1 MSKHERKAHQ
11 KRARTNA
18 RKLLEHGEKFARTM
32 ANEARM
38 RQHAEEKGIPPLLA
52 FVAGVMFGDE
62 DQRDAAQLGLAMVI
76 GASLAKHVQVPAGGD
91 LNEKLDAQRA
101 ERRAEQHA
109 RRPEPLSILCVV
121 CGHREG
127 EHAAQAFGG
136 DAGRRYD
143 PPRCT
148 VEGFSC
154 GRFSS

>member
-1 MSKHERKAHQ
+1 MSKHERKAGQ

-18 RKLLEHGEKFARTM
+18 RKLLEHGERFARTM

-38 RQHAEEKGIPPLLA
+38 RQHAEEKGIPPLLVFA
-52 FVAGVMFGDE
+52 AGVMFGDE

-76 GASLAKHVQVPAGGD
+76 GSSLAKHAAGGD

-109 RRPEPLSILCVV
+109 RRPEPLSILCV

-148 VEGFSC
+148 VEGCSC